1 MVNKKILS
9 LILANGLIAGII
21 SYNVTKNNLEYKQNI
36 ETNTFK
42 AAPNLEENTEAND
55 NTKPLVDSK
64 TTKMSEKQKPKKQEQ
79 KKEEVKEEIKEKSP
93 INYLSPKLLLK
104 ELSDNFDIEHKLDD
118 YSILKYQDLAVNEQR
133 VNGLIYSLPLNK
145 YGEIEQFETDNHNIP
160 SIKIK
165 FNSSSYKDISKEELT
180 RILEYNA
187 CILYTLVPDLD
198 SITMEA
204 TSQTQVYAR
213 NYYENVLEN
222 FIKNDKEISKN
233 VIAGHEQQKSIVEE
247 LKPSFI
253 LKAISNNFDID
264 NKLEDYAI
272 TKYENLKPNS
282 KKIDE
287 LIKLLPLNK
296 YGKITEYK
304 NNNDEVPSIELEF
317 EFTSPENL
325 DTDKISKIFEYNSYI
340 LYTLIPELYNIN
352 INCKDYNIAFGRDY
366 YESIVREFLTNR
378 EEIN

>member
-9 LILANGLIAGII
+9 LIVASGVIVGII
-21 SYNVTKNNLEYKQNI
+21 SYNITKNNLNYRQNI
-36 ETNTFK
+36 ETNTAK

-55 NTKPLVDSK
+55 TPEPLVDDKS
-64 TTKMSEKQKPKKQEQ
+64 TKMSEKQEPKKQEHKKQEQ
-79 KKEEVKEEIKEKSP
+79 KKEEIKEKSP

-118 YSILKYQDLAVNEQR
+118 YSILKYQDLAVSEQR

-145 YGEIEQFETDNHNIP
+145 YGEIEQYETDNHNVP

-165 FNSSSYKDISKEELT
+165 FNLPSDKDISKEELT
-180 RILEYNA
+180 NILEYNA
-187 CILYTLVPDLD
+187 CILYTLVPELD

-204 TSQTQVYAR
+204 TGQTQVYAR

-264 NKLEDYAI
+264 NKLEDYSI

-287 LIKLLPLNK
+287 LLKLLPLNK
-296 YGKITEYK
+296 YGKITEYQ
-304 NNNDEVPSIELEF
+304 NNNDEILSIELN
-317 EFTSPENL
+317 FTSTEDL
-325 DTDKISKIFEYNSYI
+325 DTDTISKIFEYNSYI
-340 LYTLIPELYNIN
+340 LYTLIPELYKIN
-352 INCKDYNIAFGRDY
+352 INYEDSNVGFERDY
-366 YESIVREFLTNR
+366 YESIVREFLTNK
-378 EEIN
+378 E

>member
-9 LILANGLIAGII
+9 LIVASGVIVGII
-21 SYNVTKNNLEYKQNI
+21 SYNVTKNNLNYRQNI
-36 ETNTFK
+36 ETNTAK

-55 NTKPLVDSK
+55 TPEPLVDDKS
-64 TTKMSEKQKPKKQEQ
+64 TKMSEKQEPKKQEHKKQEQ
-79 KKEEVKEEIKEKSP
+79 KKEEIKEKSP

-104 ELSDNFDIEHKLDD
+104 ELSDNFDIEHKLND
-118 YSILKYQDLAVNEQR
+118 YSILKYQDLAVSEQR

-145 YGEIEQFETDNHNIP
+145 YGEIEQYETDNHNVP

-165 FNSSSYKDISKEELT
+165 FNLPSDKDISKEELT
-180 RILEYNA
+180 NILEYNA
-187 CILYTLVPDLD
+187 CILYALVPELD

-204 TSQTQVYAR
+204 TGQTQVYAR

-264 NKLEDYAI
+264 NKLEDYSI

-287 LIKLLPLNK
+287 LLKLLPLNK
-296 YGKITEYK
+296 YGNITEYQ
-304 NNNDEVPSIELEF
+304 NNNDELPSIELN
-317 EFTSPENL
+317 FTSTEDL
-325 DTDKISKIFEYNSYI
+325 DTDTISKIFEYNSYI
-340 LYTLIPELYNIN
+340 LYTLIPELYKIN
-352 INCKDYNIAFGRDY
+352 INHEDSNVGFERDY
-366 YESIVREFLTNR
+366 YESIVREFLTNK
-378 EEIN
+378 E

>member
-9 LILANGLIAGII
+9 LIVASGVIVGII
-21 SYNVTKNNLEYKQNI
+21 SYNITKNNLNYRQNI
-36 ETNTFK
+36 ETNTAK

-55 NTKPLVDSK
+55 TPEPLVDDKS
-64 TTKMSEKQKPKKQEQ
+64 TKMSEKQEPKKQEHKKQEQ
-79 KKEEVKEEIKEKSP
+79 KKEEIKEKSP

-118 YSILKYQDLAVNEQR
+118 YSILKYQDLAVSEQR

-145 YGEIEQFETDNHNIP
+145 YGEIEQYETDNHNVP

-165 FNSSSYKDISKEELT
+165 FNLPSDKDISKEELT
-180 RILEYNA
+180 SILEYNA
-187 CILYTLVPDLD
+187 CILYTLVPELD

-204 TSQTQVYAR
+204 TGQTQVYTR
-213 NYYENVLEN
+213 NYYENLLEN

-264 NKLEDYAI
+264 NKLEDYSI

-287 LIKLLPLNK
+287 LLKLLPLNK
-296 YGKITEYK
+296 YGKITEYQ
-304 NNNDEVPSIELEF
+304 NNNDEILSIELN
-317 EFTSPENL
+317 FTSTEDL
-325 DTDKISKIFEYNSYI
+325 DTDTISKIFEYNSYI
-340 LYTLIPELYNIN
+340 LYTLIPELYKIN
-352 INCKDYNIAFGRDY
+352 INYEDSNVGFERDY
-366 YESIVREFLTNR
+366 YESIVREFLTNK
-378 EEIN
+378 E

>member
-9 LILANGLIAGII
+9 LIVASGLVAGII
-21 SYNVTKNNLEYKQNI
+21 SYNVTKNNLNYRQNI
-36 ETNTFK
+36 ETNTIK

-55 NTKPLVDSK
+55 TPKALVDIK
-64 TTKMSEKQKPKKQEQ
+64 TTKMSEKQEPQKQEE
-79 KKEEVKEEIKEKSP
+79 KKEEVKEEIKEESL
-93 INYLSPKLLLK
+93 INYLNRELLLK

-145 YGEIEQFETDNHNIP
+145 YGEIEQYETDNHNVP

-165 FNSSSYKDISKEELT
+165 FNSSSDKDISKEELT
-180 RILEYNA
+180 SILEYNA
-187 CILYTLVPDLD
+187 CILYTLVPELD
-198 SITMEA
+198 TITIEA
-204 TSQTQVYAR
+204 TGQTQVYAR
-213 NYYENVLEN
+213 NYYDDLLEN

-282 KKIDE
+282 KKINE
-287 LIKLLPLNK
+287 LLKLLPLNK
-296 YGKITEYK
+296 YGKITEYQ
-304 NNNDEVPSIELEF
+304 NNNDEVPSIELNF
-317 EFTSPENL
+317 ASTENL
-325 DTDKISKIFEYNSYI
+325 ATDRIYKSFEYNSYI
-340 LYTLIPELYNIN
+340 LYTLIPELYKISIN
-352 INCKDYNIAFGRDY
+352 YEDYNVGFERDY
-366 YESIVREFLTNR
+366 YESNVRDFLINR
-378 EEIN
+378 E